1 MDLDVLGFGLF
12 GNEDIG
18 EDDGDGEENNDDNQA
33 LMQPA
38 LCLSHPFDATELIL
52 LGTF

>member
-38 LCLSHPFDATELIL
+38 FSSPHPRDTSVFPF